1 MRPIKLTISAFGP
14 YAKETEIILDELGER
29 GLYLITGDTGAGKT
43 TIFDAIA
50 FALYGEASGNEREP
64 GMLRSKY
71 ADPKTPT
78 FVELDFLY
86 QGQIYHI
93 RRNPEYMRPKD
104 RGEGMTLQRADA
116 VLEFPDDRLPVT
128 KAKEV
133 TKAVTELIGL
143 DRGQFTQIAMLAQG
157 DFMKLLFSK
166 TEERSKIFR
175 EIFHTRPYL
184 AFQEKM
190 KNASSK
196 MQEQYEDVSKSILQ
210 YMKDI
215 SCDEDD
221 VLAADVKKIRESKA
235 VVHADKVLELLE
247 TLTDQDAD
255 SVKEK
260 KKNLTK
266 IEKDLEELNQRI
278 GKAEAVIRAKKEL
291 EKAEQTIAEKTPTLE
306 ELEVALKEEQKK
318 VPERERLAEEIGKRQ
333 EKLAEYDELKKL
345 QKQIKE
351 LEKQIEILKGRE
363 SQYQEKK
370 AQMQAQLEQKK
381 NLLEQLKDAE
391 IKVLKVTAEQKE
403 VSVRKE
409 AAEDILIQYKRYQ
422 RQKKSVEEAQKAYLV
437 MQEECTERK
446 TQLAWMERAFL
457 DEQAG
462 ILAKVLKA
470 GEPCPVCGSIH
481 HPCPAQMTEGA
492 PEEELEKYRKETA
505 DVEKK
510 TNDASLSANAKLVQL
525 KALEEEIKKSV
536 KSFDSSIQEE
546 EIEKSL
552 TFIGQQMNALGEA
565 EKDLRKK
572 LEVAKEAVADKQKL
586 ETEIPEL
593 EQMQKKLQEEEQ
605 ERKNQLLVSERDK
618 ANIEEQ
624 AVKVRGKLEFPE
636 KAEAEQKIKELEK
649 RKKEMDKNLDVAQKA
664 FRECSQTVEAAKTK
678 KKTLEKQIAGNKET
692 DMEELVQA
700 RQEVSGA
707 KKELQKQMD
716 TLKIRYETNQKILHE
731 IDKQSAKLLELERNW
746 TQVREISDT
755 VNGKIKGGSKEK
767 IKFETYIQTNYFD
780 RIIAR
785 ANTRFMVMSGG
796 QYELKRQTNTDDR
809 KSQSGLELN
818 VIDHYNGS
826 ERSVKTLSG
835 GESFKAS
842 LSLAL
847 GLSDEIQASAGGI
860 QLDTMFVDEGFGSLD
875 EESLEQA
882 MKALNGLTE
891 GNRLVGIIS
900 HVQELKLRIDKQIVV
915 TKEKAGGSRVE
926 LKTD

>member
-1 MRPIKLTISAFGP
+1 
-14 YAKETEIILDELGER
+14 
-29 GLYLITGDTGAGKT
+29 
-43 TIFDAIA
+43 
-50 FALYGEASGNEREP
+50 
-64 GMLRSKY
+64 
-71 ADPKTPT
+71 
-78 FVELDFLY
+78 
-86 QGQIYHI
+86 
-93 RRNPEYMRPKD
+93 
-104 RGEGMTLQRADA
+104 
-116 VLEFPDDRLPVT
+116 
-128 KAKEV
+128 
-133 TKAVTELIGL
+133 
-143 DRGQFTQIAMLAQG
+143 
-157 DFMKLLFSK
+157 
-166 TEERSKIFR
+166 
-175 EIFHTRPYL
+175 
-184 AFQEKM
+184 
-190 KNASSK
+190 
-196 MQEQYEDVSKSILQ
+196 
-210 YMKDI
+210 
-215 SCDEDD
+215 
-221 VLAADVKKIRESKA
+221 
-235 VVHADKVLELLE
+235 
-247 TLTDQDAD
+247 
-255 SVKEK
+255 
-260 KKNLTK
+260 
-266 IEKDLEELNQRI
+266 
-278 GKAEAVIRAKKEL
+278 
-291 EKAEQTIAEKTPTLE
+291 
-306 ELEVALKEEQKK
+306 
-318 VPERERLAEEIGKRQ
+318 
-333 EKLAEYDELKKL
+333 
-345 QKQIKE
+345 
-351 LEKQIEILKGRE
+351 
-363 SQYQEKK
+363 
-370 AQMQAQLEQKK
+370 
-381 NLLEQLKDAE
+381 
-391 IKVLKVTAEQKE
+391 
-403 VSVRKE
+403 
-409 AAEDILIQYKRYQ
+409 
-422 RQKKSVEEAQKAYLV
+422 
-437 MQEECTERK
+437 
-446 TQLAWMERAFL
+446 
-457 DEQAG
+457 
-462 ILAKVLKA
+462 
-470 GEPCPVCGSIH
+470 
-481 HPCPAQMTEGA
+481 MTEGA
-492 PEEELEKYRKETA
+492 PEKEELEKYRKETA

-525 KALEEEIKKSV
+525 KALEEEIQKSV

-636 KAEAEQKIKELEK
+636 KAEAEQQIKELEK
-649 RKKEMDKNLDVAQKA
+649 RKKEMDKNLDIAQKA

-731 IDKQSAKLLELERNW
+731 IDKQSARLLELERNW

-900 HVQELKLRIDKQIVV
+900 HVQELKVRIDKQIVV

-926 LKTD
+926 LKID